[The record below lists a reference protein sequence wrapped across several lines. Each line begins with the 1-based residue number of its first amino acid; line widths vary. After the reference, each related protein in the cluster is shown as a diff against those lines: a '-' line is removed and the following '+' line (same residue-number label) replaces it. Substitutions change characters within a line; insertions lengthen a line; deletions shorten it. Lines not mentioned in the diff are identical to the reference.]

1 MSTAEPVLRH
11 DLALPAGW
19 RLIAFETVGSTNDEA
34 MQRADRGAEE
44 GTVVWAR
51 RQVSGRGRRG
61 RVWQS
66 PEGNLYS
73 SIVVRP
79 DSSAEVAAQLSF
91 VTALAVGDTVA
102 AHAPAGPRIGFKWP
116 NDVQVDGAKIAGILL
131 ESAVGP
137 SGQVRQVVVG
147 TGINVGW
154 RPAPGETPY
163 PATSLAALGGE
174 GALEPV
180 LQTYCAAMARWIAR
194 WRQAG
199 FAPIR
204 EAWLARAGNI
214 GQMIEVKTGRDVLKG
229 RFAQLDET
237 GALILED
244 SEGRTTRVTA
254 GEIFPVAA

>member
-1 MSTAEPVLRH
+1 MEEPVVRT
-11 DLALPAGW
+11 DLALPQGW
-19 RLIAFETVGSTNDEA
+19 KLIAFETVGSTNDEL

-61 RVWQS
+61 RIWQS

-73 SIVVRP
+73 SILVRP
-79 DSSAEVAAQLSF
+79 ESSAEVAAQLSF
-91 VTALAVGDTVA
+91 VTALAVGETVA
-102 AHAPAGPRIGFKWP
+102 AHLPHGHRIGFKWP

-137 SGQVRQVVVG
+137 SGLVRQVVIG

-154 RPAPGETPY
+154 RPAAGETPY
-163 PATSLAALGGE
+163 PAASIVSLGGTSDIE
-174 GALEPV
+174 AV
-180 LQTYCAAMARWIAR
+180 LQTYCQSMARWIAR
-194 WRQAG
+194 WRELG
-199 FAPIR
+199 FAAIR
-204 EAWLARAGNI
+204 EAWLAQAGNI
-214 GQMIEVKTGRDVLKG
+214 GQMIEVKTGRDVLTG

-237 GALILED
+237 GALILEGND
-244 SEGRTTRVTA
+244 GRTMRVTA

>member
-1 MSTAEPVLRH
+1 MTDPVLRS
-11 DLALPAGW
+11 DVTLPPGWVLLA
-19 RLIAFETVGSTNDEA
+19 FDTVGSTNDEA
-34 MQRADRGAEE
+34 MQRADRGAAE

-102 AHAPAGPRIGFKWP
+102 AHMPAGRRIGLKWP

-131 ESAVGP
+131 ESAVGVEGRV
-137 SGQVRQVVVG
+137 SQVVIG

-163 PATSLAALGGE
+163 PVTSLAALGGE
-174 GALEPV
+174 TALEPV
-180 LQTYCAAMARWIAR
+180 LQTYCAAMARWIGR
-194 WRQAG
+194 WREEGFAAIRDAWLMQAG
-199 FAPIR
+199 N
-204 EAWLARAGNI
+204 L
-214 GQMIEVKTGRDVLKG
+214 GQMIEVKTGRDVLTG
-229 RFAQLDET
+229 RFAHLDET
-237 GALILED
+237 GALILEGVD
-244 SEGRTTRVTA
+244 GRTTRVTA